1 MPTLNLKRTH
11 KSVKSYYAA
20 LDQFARLDVTHETA
34 VRAAFQGLLAHCAR
48 QCRWTLV
55 PEFGVSTGRGRRI
68 VVDGAL
74 VDDFRLTHGCW
85 EAKGH
90 PRRSAGGG
98 GAQVCG
104 GLPAR
109 QYPVSD
115 AAAGDAVAER
125 AAGAGRG
132 FDGRGA
138 VDRDAA
144 DVLRLPAAGVCGVG
158 GGRRPV
164 QGQGRG
170 HRAGPGPADPAGA
183 EKQPHLHRRVRR
195 IFGQMPP
202 VDQPEPG
209 RGRGRGDADPAPA
222 DRAPFPHGVQPPGLH
237 PPQRNRLRDRECDRR
252 AYLPLLQPRRI
263 F

>member
-1 MPTLNLKRTH
+1 MRRRCGRRFK
-11 KSVKSYYAA
+11 A
-20 LDQFARLDVTHETA
+20 LLESLRTA
-34 VRAAFQGLLAHCAR
+34 VQVDAGAGIWGEYGAGQADCG
-48 QCRWTLV
+48 
-55 PEFGVSTGRGRRI
+55 GRGA
-68 VVDGAL
+68 GG
-74 VDDFRLTHGCW
+74 RLPPDARVLGG
-85 EAKGH
+85 EGH

-164 QGQGRG
+164 QGQGRR
-170 HRAGPGPADPAGA
+170 HRPGPGPADPAGA
-183 EKQPHLHRRVRR
+183 EKQPHLHRRLRR

-202 VDQPEPG
+202 VDQPEPR
-209 RGRGRGDADPAPA
+209 RGRGRGDADPAP
-222 DRAPFPHGVQPPGLH
+222 
-237 PPQRNRLRDRECDRR
+237 C
-252 AYLPLLQPRRI
+252 
-263 F
+263 